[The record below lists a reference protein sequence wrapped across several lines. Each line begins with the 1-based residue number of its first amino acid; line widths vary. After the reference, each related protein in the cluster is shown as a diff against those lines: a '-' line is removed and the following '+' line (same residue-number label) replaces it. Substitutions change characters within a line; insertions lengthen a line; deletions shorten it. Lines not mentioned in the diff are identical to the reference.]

1 MYIDPPHTRECRLVH
16 EITLLKQ
23 IKKKHLYAAYK
34 KKLVHALFQMRR
46 PIAVLSHL
54 SSLRFPETEDET
66 AAVADEETGF
76 LSCCRGV
83 AAAVVPAAVA
93 AAAAAFEPYGCSLE
107 NLGKMMHIT

>member
-1 MYIDPPHTRECRLVH
+1 
-16 EITLLKQ
+16 
-23 IKKKHLYAAYK
+23 
-34 KKLVHALFQMRR
+34 MRR

-83 AAAVVPAAVA
+83 AAAVVPAAVT
-93 AAAAAFEPYGCSLE
+93 AAAAFEPYGCSLE